1 MSSREN
7 SQEEL
12 DNLVSSIQNLYLDA
26 AKKCDM
32 VKTYSHKKMKV
43 DKIKNSKPWF
53 DSNCKKLR
61 SKYFRLKNLL
71 KLNKTFNRKQIS
83 DELKKK
89 NYKKELKKA
98 KTQYNEILHAKMR
111 NAKVNQPSE
120 YWNIITSLD
129 ARKNQIDID
138 LNILEEHFRNLSQ
151 IQNPKEFSSQ
161 SNLPETSLNDFF

>member
-43 DKIKNSKPWF
+43 DKIQNSKPWF
-53 DSNCKKLR
+53 DSNCKKSR

-71 KLNKTFNRKQIS
+71 KLNKTFNRK
-83 DELKKK
+83 
-89 NYKKELKKA
+89 
-98 KTQYNEILHAKMR
+98 
-111 NAKVNQPSE
+111 
-120 YWNIITSLD
+120 
-129 ARKNQIDID
+129 
-138 LNILEEHFRNLSQ
+138 
-151 IQNPKEFSSQ
+151 
-161 SNLPETSLNDFF
+161 